1 MATKKTRPKKKT
13 PSKKKATSTKRST
26 ASKKKVPKKTAP
38 KKKAPTKK
46 KSSRTRKKNPAKKTL
61 MQRASSFLATLI
73 LILLALLIA
82 YVILHPKSPE
92 RVPPKKQVPIK
103 TSKFKKPDF
112 EIYPAKPLPPRQP
125 ISKKKQTPVFKDHPK
140 VALIIDDL
148 GYHMDTAKKILN
160 LDAVLTCS
168 ILPYSPHQKEI
179 LALAKK
185 RGFQVMLHLPMEPNE
200 YPDVDPG
207 PGALYT
213 AMTPDERI
221 LQLKADL
228 DSVPNIRGVNNHMGS
243 KMTTLSDQMN
253 QIFTVLKKR
262 GLFFVDSRT
271 TAASQCRSSARLFKL
286 PFAERDVF
294 LDHTQTKDAIRHQI
308 EQLINTAEIYGK
320 AVGIAHPH
328 DITYEVFKEALP
340 ALKNRVD
347 LVPASEI
354 VEVL

>member
-1 MATKKTRPKKKT
+1 MAAKKK
-13 PSKKKATSTKRST
+13 PSKKKATP
-26 ASKKKVPKKTAP
+26 SKKTAASKKTAP
-38 KKKAPTKK
+38 KKKPLKKKAPSKKK
-46 KSSRTRKKNPAKKTL
+46 KSSRTHKKNPAKKSL

-112 EIYPAKPLPPRQP
+112 EIYPAKPIPPRRP
-125 ISKKKQTPVFKDHPK
+125 ISKNKQTPVVKNHPK

-179 LALAKK
+179 IALAKK
-185 RGFQVMLHLPMEPNE
+185 KGFQVMLHLPMEPNE
-200 YPDVDPG
+200 YPDVNPG

-221 LQLKADL
+221 RQLKADL
-228 DSVPNIRGVNNHMGS
+228 DSMPNIIRGVNNHMGS

-294 LDHTQTKDAIRHQI
+294 LDHIQTKDAIRHQI

-328 DITYEVFKEALP
+328 DITYEVLKETLP
-340 ALKNRVD
+340 ALKKQIK

>member
-1 MATKKTRPKKKT
+1 MATKKTPPKKKT
-13 PSKKKATSTKRST
+13 PAKKKVTPSKRTTAPKKISPKKKAT
-26 ASKKKVPKKTAP
+26 
-38 KKKAPTKK
+38 TKK
-46 KSSRTRKKNPAKKTL
+46 KSTRKRKKKAVKKTF
-61 MQRASSFLATLI
+61 MQRASSFLATFL
-73 LILLALLIA
+73 LVALALLIA
-82 YVILHPKSPE
+82 YVILHPKSSE
-92 RVPPKKQVPIK
+92 RVPPKKEVPIK

-112 EIYPAKPLPPRQP
+112 EIYPAKPIPSRRP
-125 ISKKKQTPVFKDHPK
+125 ISKSKPTPVFKDHPK
-140 VALIIDDL
+140 VAIIIDDL
-148 GYHMDTAKKILN
+148 GYHMNLAEKILN

-168 ILPYSPHQKEI
+168 ILPHSLHQKEI

-221 LQLKADL
+221 RQLKADL

-243 KMTTLSDQMN
+243 KMTTMSDQMN

-294 LDHTQTKDAIRHQI
+294 LDHIRTKDAIRNQI

-328 DITYEVFKEALP
+328 DITYEVLKEALP
-340 ALKNRVD
+340 ALKKRVE